1 MLSDLDIGMND
12 WVVPRLAWDDSYKPN
27 RGRVLSK
34 ADLDNGPKFYRY
46 HNEDEN
52 FVTPRTLPGV
62 STKGAF
68 FIRGSGHNKFGGY
81 TEQPAEYQEVM
92 DRLKKKHAASAKFIP
107 APEIIRREGAKFG
120 VITMGGCDPA
130 VREALELLD
139 RQGTPAD
146 YMRLKGFPFSEA
158 VEEFLANH
166 EFCFVVE
173 QSRDAQLR
181 SLLTLET
188 AVPKEKLKSVLAY
201 SGFPLSA
208 SHVVKEIQGQI

>member
-1 MLSDLDIGMND
+1 MPQG
-12 WVVPRLAWDDSYKPN
+12 RLFPLT
-27 RGRVLSK
+27 R
-34 ADLDNGPKFYRY
+34 
-46 HNEDEN
+46 DELLEALAL
-52 FVTPRTLPGV
+52 VR
-62 STKGAF
+62 
-68 FIRGSGHNKFGGY
+68 
-81 TEQPAEYQEVM
+81 
-92 DRLKKKHAASAKFIP
+92 
-107 APEIIRREGAKFG
+107 
-120 VITMGGCDPA
+120 A